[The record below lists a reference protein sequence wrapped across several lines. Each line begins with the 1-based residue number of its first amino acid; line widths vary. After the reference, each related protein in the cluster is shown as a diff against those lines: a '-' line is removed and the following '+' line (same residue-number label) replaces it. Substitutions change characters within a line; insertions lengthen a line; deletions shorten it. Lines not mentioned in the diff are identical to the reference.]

1 MSSGGAFGAGRPRR
15 AAALVAVLALVGA
28 CSTTTPT
35 PPASPAGP
43 SVAPTASTAA
53 VGSPAPSPG
62 ASELPPA
69 SFPLAVVTGLTNLK
83 GWTSLSELARLAANG
98 GLVPPC
104 GVAVTQPQWTITA
117 PCLPADQI
125 ATALQK
131 DPELVALLPPGLVQP
146 ATKTLPIGGDGP
158 YGLGGAD
165 LFGDP
170 ASRNQPYPIVGTAT
184 GSAPLQ
190 PAWLAYDASTV
201 WTLSSVGGVCSDRGA
216 AWQALVNHKG
226 WPWVFD
232 GGTAKYAGPP
242 HPNPAPPPGI
252 DVYPIVSPIETGHD
266 GAVSRLVS
274 GADLTIA
281 DVECPIVD
289 ARDFVPNYGS
299 GLRFSISGAVLPIW
313 KDTWGFD
320 VVYMAANHNTDK
332 GVAGI
337 KSTLRLL
344 KQYGIA
350 NTGLG
355 LNLDQALQPAIVERA
370 GVKIAFVAWN
380 IIGGV
385 YKAGP
390 DSPGVAWL
398 TKANVLEGVRRA
410 RAAGAQVVICD
421 PQWWGGAEYHSDFK
435 PGQEQELAWFDE
447 AGCDQVIG
455 AGTHLAGPMLLDQ
468 LASPAAGATGGVR
481 LAMASQGN
489 VTFNQQW
496 WQDTQE
502 GVFMTVAFRGTQ
514 LVNVHL
520 YPFVQVK
527 IARADLTNPETDGH
541 YVLQRVWKN
550 SAVDYLP

>member
-1 MSSGGAFGAGRPRR
+1 
-15 AAALVAVLALVGA
+15 
-28 CSTTTPT
+28 
-35 PPASPAGP
+35 
-43 SVAPTASTAA
+43 VAPTPGPTSGSA
-53 VGSPAPSPG
+53 VTSPAPSTTAV
-62 ASELPPA
+62 ASTQPSPVASGVPYPA

-83 GWTSLSELARLAANG
+83 AWTSLADLATLAATG
-98 GLVPPC
+98 ALVPPC
-104 GVAVTQPQWTITA
+104 GIAVTQPSWTITA

-125 ATALQK
+125 AAAISK
-131 DPELVALLPPGLVQP
+131 DQHIVALLPPGLVEP

-158 YGLGGAD
+158 FGIGGAD

-170 ASRNQPYPIVGTAT
+170 ADRNQPYPIIGRTTDPAT
-184 GSAPLQ
+184 V
-190 PAWLAYDASTV
+190 PASWLAYDPATV
-201 WTLSSVGGVCSDRGA
+201 WTLQSVGGVCSDRGA
-216 AWQALVNHKG
+216 AWQALVNHEG

-232 GGTAKYAGPP
+232 GGTAKYAGKP

-252 DVYPIVSPIETGHD
+252 DVYPIVTPVETGHD

-281 DVECPIVD
+281 DVECPIVQ
-289 ARDFVPNYGS
+289 AKDFDPNYGS
-299 GLRFSISGAVLPIW
+299 GLTFSISGAVLPIW
-313 KDTWGFD
+313 KNTWGFD
-320 VVYMAANHNTDK
+320 MVYMAANHNTDK

-337 KSTLRLL
+337 KSTLSLL

-355 LNLDQALQPAIVERA
+355 LNLDQAMTPAIVERA
-370 GVKIAFVAWN
+370 GVKIGFVAWN

-385 YKAGP
+385 YRAGP
-390 DSPGVAWL
+390 SSPGVAWL
-398 TKANVLEGVRRA
+398 TKANVLAGVARA

-435 PGQEQELAWFDE
+435 PDQQVELGWFDE

-455 AGTHLAGPMLLDQ
+455 AGTHLAGPMLLGPV
-468 LASPAAGATGGVR
+468 ASPAPGSTGGVR
-481 LAMASQGN
+481 LVMASQGN

-502 GVFMTVAFRGTQ
+502 GVFMTAAFQGTQ

-527 IARADLTNPETDGH
+527 IARADLTNPEGDGH
-541 YVLQRVWKN
+541 YVLQRVWQN
-550 SAVDYLP
+550 SQVNYRP